1 MTIDVAHNPAILCGG
16 ERASATSSLSA
27 SCKMQK
33 HVATSQHHCMI
44 EKYKDKATIPLNIHS
59 EEILL
64 RFFGLFFF
72 FHPTS
77 SCHVDRQTSNSRK
90 LPMRTSPVSQHQS
103 STRLDFLLLHR
114 LPSLTWC
121 SICSLDQCCTG
132 GLAVAEERWPSR
144 GIALKDGDE
153 NILSIL
159 SRAYHDGLS
168 RSSR

>member
-1 MTIDVAHNPAILCGG
+1 
-16 ERASATSSLSA
+16 
-27 SCKMQK
+27 
-33 HVATSQHHCMI
+33 MI

-59 EEILL
+59 EE
-64 RFFGLFFF
+64 FFFDFLGFFF
-72 FHPTS
+72 FYPTS

-114 LPSLTWC
+114 LPPLAWR
-121 SICSLDQCCTG
+121 SICSLDQCFTG
-132 GLAVAEERWPSR
+132 GLAVAEERWLS
-144 GIALKDGDE
+144 GSVTLKDGDE

-159 SRAYHDGLS
+159 SRAHHDGLS